1 MYKLSGFDDCI
12 LGISAEKGE
21 ELRLV
26 YSIEKVVLKIKRQ
39 AACSYQSAYIIFRE
53 LLEGDD
59 DYELPIFVEKAS
71 LEMIEQNETQLQIDL
86 EALNAGEVH

>member
-12 LGISAEKGE
+12 IGITAEKGE

-39 AACSYQSAYIIFRE
+39 AACSYQGAYQIFRE
-53 LLEGDD
+53 LLEGDE
-59 DYELPIFVEKAS
+59 DYELPIFVEKATID
-71 LEMIEQNETQLQIDL
+71 MIEQNETQLQIDL
-86 EALNAGEVH
+86 EALNAGEIH